1 MARKA
6 KKESDTEA
14 PRRGRPRAYD
24 PEAALKQAT
33 DTFWKSGYSGTSLDK
48 ISAATGMNPPSLYAA
63 FGNKRALYLDALERY
78 WQTSLAATRE
88 ALAEDLPLREA
99 LMRAYEAALSI
110 YFSGK
115 GHPRG
120 CFVVGTAV
128 AEAVE
133 DLKIRNSVAAG
144 LRTIDADFEARFRN
158 AQVKGELKEDADP
171 AALAVVA
178 SATMHT
184 IAIRARAGVPR
195 EELREL
201 ARKAVNVICEC
212 RVIARTS
219 AT

>member
-1 MARKA
+1 
-6 KKESDTEA
+6 
-14 PRRGRPRAYD
+14 
-24 PEAALKQAT
+24 
-33 DTFWKSGYSGTSLDK
+33 
-48 ISAATGMNPPSLYAA
+48 MNPPSLYAA

-78 WQTSLAATRE
+78 WQMSLAATRE
-88 ALAEDLPLREA
+88 ALAEERPLRES

-133 DLKIRNSVAAG
+133 DAKIRNSVAAG
-144 LRTIDADFEARFRN
+144 VRAIDADFEARFRE
-158 AQVKGELKEDADP
+158 AQEKGELKEGADP

-184 IAIRARAGVPR
+184 IAIRARAGAPR
-195 EELREL
+195 DELREI
-201 ARKAVNVICEC
+201 ARKAVNVICDC
-212 RVIARTS
+212 RVTRARTG
-219 AT
+219 TT